1 MNQSRFDA
9 LADAYGG
16 DLERWP
22 EAERAAARAHLRDH
36 PAAGPI
42 LASAR
47 DLDLALADWKMEGP
61 GSALAARIAAIT
73 AAPRTHARRLR
84 LFLSGLGATA
94 ALAGGLAAG
103 AVFVASMAQP
113 GVADP
118 DGSTLSVL
126 GAPLDMQPAN
136 ANPP

>member
-9 LADAYGG
+9 LAEAYGG

-22 EAERAAARAHLRDH
+22 EAERAAAHAHLRDH
-36 PAAGPI
+36 PAAVPV

-47 DLDLALADWKMEGP
+47 DLDLALSDWTLEGP
-61 GSALAARIAAIT
+61 GSALAARIAAI
-73 AAPRTHARRLR
+73 AAPRTHVRRLR

-94 ALAGGLAAG
+94 ALAGVAAG
-103 AVFVASMAQP
+103 VVFVASMAP
-113 GVADP
+113 GPADA
-118 DGSTLSVL
+118 DGGTLTVL
-126 GAPLDMQPAN
+126 GAPLDMPPPAN